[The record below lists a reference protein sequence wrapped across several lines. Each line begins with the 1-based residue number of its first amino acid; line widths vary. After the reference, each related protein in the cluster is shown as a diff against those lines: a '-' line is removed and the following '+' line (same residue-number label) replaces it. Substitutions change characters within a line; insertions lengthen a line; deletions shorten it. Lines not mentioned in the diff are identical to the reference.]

1 MKLSRAS
8 APESSG
14 TSRPAPTST
23 SHLPEALP
31 VQTSQTARPPL
42 ATDTLL
48 NCTSLPAVVVDL
60 EAVESNARDMLR
72 RANGTPIR
80 VASKSI
86 RIPQLIS
93 HVLAFPGFQ
102 GVLAY
107 SLAEALYLFREGI
120 SDDIVVAYPTLDAR
134 AISALADDDAAR
146 AAICVMVDRPEHL
159 QALASSASENAPIRV
174 CMDVDASFRP
184 LPGVHIGTLRS
195 NLFSPKQ
202 AAAFARRIVT
212 QPELQLAGIMMYEG
226 HIAGVGDAGN
236 SPRARAIRL
245 MQAVSRKELA
255 KRRAKVVAAVEK
267 VAGPLEFVN
276 GGGTGSLESTCAEA
290 AVTEAAAGSGFLAPT
305 LFDNYR
311 AFNLRPASWFVLPT
325 TRRPKK
331 GVVTVS
337 GGGRIASGPAGAD
350 RLPTPWYPTGLR
362 YAAEEGPGEV
372 QTPLLGKAANAIS
385 LGDPVWFR
393 HAKAGEIAEHT
404 QEVIAVRGGDIIAHW
419 PTYRGKGLIFT

>member
-1 MKLSRAS
+1 MKLSRGL
-8 APESSG
+8 SSG
-14 TSRPAPTST
+14 STGTSALAP
-23 SHLPEALP
+23 
-31 VQTSQTARPPL
+31 QPPL
-42 ATDTLL
+42 AAATLL
-48 NCTSLPAVVVDL
+48 DHTSLPAVVVDL
-60 EAVESNARDMLR
+60 DAVESNARDMLR
-72 RANGTPIR
+72 RADGMPIR

-93 HVLAFPGFQ
+93 HALAFPCFQ

-107 SLAEALYLFREGI
+107 SLAEALWLFREGI
-120 SDDIVVAYPTLDAR
+120 SDDIVVAYPTLDSG
-134 AISALADDDAAR
+134 AIAELASDDAAR
-146 AAICVMVDRPEHL
+146 AAICVMVDRREHVE
-159 QALASSASENAPIRV
+159 ALVTSASEVKPIRV

-184 LPGVHIGTLRS
+184 VPGVHIGTLRS
-195 NLFSPKQ
+195 SLFSPKQ
-202 AAAFARRIVT
+202 AAAFAREIVAR
-212 QPELQLAGIMMYEG
+212 PELRLAGIMMYEG
-226 HIAGVGDAGN
+226 HIAGVGDAGK
-236 SPRARAIRL
+236 SLRARAIRL
-245 MQAVSRKELA
+245 MQAVSKKELA

-276 GGGTGSLESTCAEA
+276 GGGTGSLESTCAES

-311 AFNLRPASWFVLPT
+311 AFTLRPASWFVLPA

-331 GVVTVS
+331 HVVTVS
-337 GGGRIASGPAGAD
+337 GGGRIASGPAGED

-372 QTPLLGKAANAIS
+372 QTPLVGKAADSIA

-393 HAKAGEIAEHT
+393 HAKAGETAEHAG
-404 QEVIAVRGGDIIAHW
+404 EVIVVRGGDIIAHW